1 MMVMMMEE
9 KRIIVYDEQL
19 KIEAYQFIGV
29 MQKFPN
35 HFHDYYV
42 IGFVEKGK
50 RILSCNNNEYVL
62 KEGDI
67 LLLNPL
73 DSHSCDSEDGKALD
87 YRCLNISKAVMKKIA
102 KEIFTIA
109 YLPEFKAPVIFSS
122 DLIDNL
128 RLLHEMIMKKETEF
142 FKEELF
148 YLLLEQLIKE
158 YAVLKTDRRVEF
170 KEPIKKVKQFLDDN
184 YEKQISL
191 HELSQISGMNKYT
204 LIRNFTHEMQ
214 ITPYQY
220 LETIRINQ
228 AKKLLEAGIDL
239 TEIAILAGFS
249 DQSHFTRF
257 FKKLIGLTPKQYQN
271 IFNGDNDE

>member
-1 MMVMMMEE
+1 MVMMMKE

-19 KIEAYQFIGV
+19 KIEAYQFKGII
-29 MQKFPN
+29 QKFPN

-42 IGFVEKGK
+42 IGFIEKGN
-50 RILSCNNNEYVL
+50 RILSCKNNEYVL
-62 KEGDI
+62 KTGDI

-73 DSHSCDSEDGKALD
+73 DNHTCYSEDGEALD
-87 YRCLNISKAVMKKIA
+87 YRCLNISKAVMKKIVE
-102 KEIFTIA
+102 EIFTID
-109 YLPEFKAPVIFSS
+109 YLPEFNDPVIFSS
-122 DLIDNL
+122 DLVEAL
-128 RLLHEMIMKKETEF
+128 KLLHEMIMKKETEF

-158 YAVLKTDRRVEF
+158 YAILASNKKLEF

-191 HELSQISGMNKYT
+191 NELSELSGMNKYT

-214 ITPYQY
+214 TTPYQY
-220 LETIRINQ
+220 LETIRINH
-228 AKKLLEAGIDL
+228 AKELLETGINL
-239 TEIAILAGFS
+239 TEAAMLSGFS
-249 DQSHFTRF
+249 DQSLFTRF

-271 IFNGDNDE
+271 IFSGGNHE

>member
-1 MMVMMMEE
+1 
-9 KRIIVYDEQL
+9 
-19 KIEAYQFIGV
+19 
-29 MQKFPN
+29 
-35 HFHDYYV
+35 
-42 IGFVEKGK
+42 
-50 RILSCNNNEYVL
+50 
-62 KEGDI
+62 
-67 LLLNPL
+67 
-73 DSHSCDSEDGKALD
+73 
-87 YRCLNISKAVMKKIA
+87 
-102 KEIFTIA
+102 
-109 YLPEFKAPVIFSS
+109 
-122 DLIDNL
+122 
-128 RLLHEMIMKKETEF
+128 MIMKKETEF

-239 TEIAILAGFS
+239 TETAILAGFS

>member
-1 MMVMMMEE
+1 MEE

-87 YRCLNISKAVMKKIA
+87 YRCLNIDADVMVRAV
-102 KEIFTIA
+102 KEVIGCS
-109 YLPEFKAPVIFSS
+109 YLPNFEKPVAFQSEMVES
-122 DLIDNL
+122 L
-128 RLLHEMIMKKETEF
+128 RTLHQSVMKKETEF
-142 FKEELF
+142 LKEELF
-148 YLLLEQLIKE
+148 YILIEQLVKE
-158 YAVLKTDRRVEF
+158 YTNNQPLLKSYQSNFFRF
-170 KEPIKKVKQFLDDN
+170 IK
-184 YEKQISL
+184 
-191 HELSQISGMNKYT
+191 
-204 LIRNFTHEMQ
+204 
-214 ITPYQY
+214 
-220 LETIRINQ
+220 
-228 AKKLLEAGIDL
+228 
-239 TEIAILAGFS
+239 
-249 DQSHFTRF
+249 
-257 FKKLIGLTPKQYQN
+257 
-271 IFNGDNDE
+271 

>member
-1 MMVMMMEE
+1 MVMMEE

-42 IGFVEKGK
+42 IGFIEKGK
-50 RILSCNNNEYVL
+50 QLLFYNNNEYLL
-62 KEGDI
+62 KAGDI

-87 YRCLNISKAVMKKIA
+87 YLCLNISKGVMKKIA

-109 YLPEFKAPVIFSS
+109 YLPEFKTPVIFSS
-122 DLIDNL
+122 DLVDDL
-128 RLLHEMIMKKETEF
+128 KLLHEMIMKKERGF

-158 YAVLKTDRRVEF
+158 YAVLKPDKSFEF
-170 KEPIKKVKQFLDDN
+170 KEPFKKAKQFLDNN

-204 LIRNFTHEMQ
+204 LIRNFTHEMP

-228 AKKLLEAGIDL
+228 AKKLLEAGNDL
-239 TEIAILAGFS
+239 TETAILSGFS

-257 FKKLIGLTPKQYQN
+257 FKKLIGLTPKQY
-271 IFNGDNDE
+271 